1 MKGIGALIGEPEV
14 LFMES
19 ENPVSNMVNGDFMWH
34 FNVTNTP
41 PFKSGTAR
49 VTYTDEGFQA
59 FFETE

>member
-41 PFKSGTAR
+41 PKKSMTAR